1 MTDLSHWDYA
11 TEFTAEQVAA
21 LMVGVDPADSDVAK
35 RKMVPVLSRLDKAY
49 RAALEKCEDRYLPW
63 VEPAERP
70 AYAGDELK
78 GRLISE
84 LERSARNSNDA
95 SEVLDRIDAA
105 RDLLLDDRFP
115 RANVIS
121 WLMATG
127 LKSRYRFDA
136 HPPLADA
143 GAPVVESELK
153 TAERN
158 SLLKL
163 VWGMATQGYKFDPG
177 ADRSQVP
184 KEIAGDC
191 AAAGVPIDAD
201 TVRKYL
207 REASLHADRS
217 GR

>member
-1 MTDLSHWDYA
+1 MTDLTHWDYE
-11 TEFTAEQVAA
+11 TDFTAEQVAA
-21 LMVGVDPADSDVAK
+21 LIVGVAPEDSHTA
-35 RKMVPVLSRLDKAY
+35 RTKMAPVLRRLEKAY

-70 AYAGDELK
+70 AYAGDELR
-78 GRLISE
+78 GRFISE
-84 LERSARNSNDA
+84 LEKSATNSEDTTG
-95 SEVLDRIDAA
+95 VLDRIYAV
-105 RDLLLDDRFP
+105 RDLLQDDLFT

-121 WLMATG
+121 WLTATG
-127 LKSRYRFDA
+127 LKSVYRFNTQ
-136 HPPLADA
+136 PPLTGSKVSGVD
-143 GAPVVESELK
+143 SELK
-153 TAERN
+153 TSERN

-163 VWGMATQGYKFDPG
+163 VGGMATQGYKFDPG
-177 ADRSQVP
+177 ADRSEVP

-207 REASLHADRS
+207 REASQQADRS